1 MTPAAT
7 LEQQPAPAPVQ
18 PGAPPRW
25 LRIGLCIVL
34 VLLGAM
40 EALDGVLAYQIMLGG
55 ETKIIAGTG
64 IVRALVAAHMVIQPI
79 LAFAVII
86 LALTGR
92 IRVAIMVLAVIALM
106 ACLRFIPT
114 LFADGFGLASS
125 ANEKGVRVIALP
137 LMAVGAIVL
146 AARNQKLW
154 LATALTGFSTLYT
167 QTIGVLF
174 FFTVLIVGF

>member
-1 MTPAAT
+1 MTAAT
-7 LEQQPAPAPVQ
+7 TTVNSE
-18 PGAPPRW
+18 PRW

-40 EALDGVLAYQIMLGG
+40 EAIDGVLAYQVMLGG

-64 IVRALVAAHMVIQPI
+64 VIRVLVAAHMVIHPI

-86 LALTGR
+86 LALIGR
-92 IRVAIMVLAVIALM
+92 VRIAIIVLAVIALM
-106 ACLRFIPT
+106 AALRFFPT
-114 LFADGFGLASS
+114 LVWDGFGLQSS
-125 ANEKGVRVIALP
+125 ASEKGVRLIALP

-146 AARNQKLW
+146 AARNQMLW

-167 QTIGVLF
+167 QTIGILF

>member
-7 LEQQPAPAPVQ
+7 REQQPTPAPVQ
-18 PGAPPRW
+18 PAAPSRW

-40 EALDGVLAYQIMLGG
+40 EALDGVLTYQVMLGG
-55 ETKIIAGTG
+55 ETKIIPGTG

-79 LAFAVII
+79 LAFAVIG

-114 LFADGFGLASS
+114 LFADGFGLPTS

>member
-7 LEQQPAPAPVQ
+7 LDQQPAPEPVQ
-18 PGAPPRW
+18 PEVPSRW

-40 EALDGVLAYQIMLGG
+40 EALDGVLTYQAMLGG
-55 ETKIIAGTG
+55 ETKIIPGTG
-64 IVRALVAAHMVIQPI
+64 VVRLLVGAHMVIQPI

-86 LALTGR
+86 LAVTGR
-92 IRVAIMVLAVIALM
+92 VRIAIMVLAAIALM

-114 LFADGFGLASS
+114 LFADGFGLRSS

-146 AARNQKLW
+146 AARNEKLW
-154 LATALTGFSTLYT
+154 LATALLGFSTLYT
-167 QTIGVLF
+167 QLIGVMF
-174 FFTVLIVGF
+174 IFAVLIVGF